1 MSEEIIRVEEQN
13 SMDWNAV
20 VQNVGNVAN
29 QTLSLAST
37 AVQSLAEIDKT
48 IEEANAQIALADR
61 HIEEMLLTMRDKQMN
76 REDRMKQIRLLH
88 EKMDKLIDA
97 AMTLSM
103 KDPLTDNEMM
113 LIQMDLQLANK
124 YLDKLPNL

>member
-29 QTLSLAST
+29 QTLSLSST